1 MKSTSTCPFF
11 ESLGLYWMSYSLSSI
26 AQRAILLDKLGLC
39 IVLRRGRSV
48 NTKWDVSGSRGEVS
62 WLLSGGLR
70 LPAQDGYTWS
80 LHRLRIC

>member
-11 ESLGLYWMSYSLSSI
+11 ESFGLYWMSYSLSSI
-26 AQRAILLDKLGLC
+26 AQRAILPDKSGLC

-48 NTKWDVSGSRGEVS
+48 STRWDVPRSRGEVS

-70 LPAQDGYTWS
+70 RPAQDGYTVS